1 MDVEAIGT
9 LIGSVLGSITAAG
22 GIAGILGVK
31 THKKHK
37 EHKATTDK
45 EFADLRV
52 ELAMVKVRQEEHS
65 TTLFKAID
73 KIDAKL
79 DKIEAKLEK

>member
-31 THKKHK
+31 TNKKHK
-37 EHKATTDK
+37 EHKVTTDK

-73 KIDAKL
+73 KIDSKL